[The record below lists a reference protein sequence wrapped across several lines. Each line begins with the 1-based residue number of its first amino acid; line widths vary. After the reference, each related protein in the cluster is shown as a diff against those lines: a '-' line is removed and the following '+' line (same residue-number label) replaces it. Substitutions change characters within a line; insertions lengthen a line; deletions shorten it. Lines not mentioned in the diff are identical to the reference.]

1 MLPYFLAAGVHV
13 RRDLTEARRI
23 LSEKFPQVSF
33 ALAGPLGPHPLLIE
47 VVLERAR
54 KARLGEQ
61 ILPVLD

>member
-1 MLPYFLAAGVHV
+1 
-13 RRDLTEARRI
+13 LTEARRV

-33 ALAGPLGPHPLLIE
+33 ALAEPLGPNPLLIE